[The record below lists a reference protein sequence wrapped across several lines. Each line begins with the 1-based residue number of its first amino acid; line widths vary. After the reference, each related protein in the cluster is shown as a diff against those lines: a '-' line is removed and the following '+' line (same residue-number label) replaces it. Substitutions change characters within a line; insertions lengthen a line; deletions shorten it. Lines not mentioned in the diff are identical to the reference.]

1 MIYIIDY
8 GMGNLGSIQNM
19 FKRIGTEVTIESDP
33 VKLVHASKLVLPGVG
48 SFDAAMSRINSTN
61 GLRELL
67 EKKAN
72 IEKIPILEF
81 AWACNC

>member
-33 VKLVHASKLVLPGVG
+33 VKLVHASKLVLPVG

-67 EKKAN
+67 EKEGKY
-72 IEKIPILEF
+72 
-81 AWACNC
+81 